1 MKKIF
6 RSRLPPPLTPTQIS
20 SLTKQSHLP
29 VEEIQEWYERFN
41 HCYPRGY
48 LSSKEFL
55 TYIKQFHTY
64 NRTHNQPTKSMVKQ
78 LFRILDIN
86 EDKQLNFEEF
96 FIFNLLI
103 NQGTSEDKLKL
114 ILHLYDQDKT
124 KYLTRQQLENVLTNM
139 FDILNI
145 PKPINGLSKKLD
157 TILTRANFNNQNS
170 KISWHTFS
178 SSVIDNPS
186 LFRLL
191 ISNSTDRRTSED
203 DFDYLITRF

>member
-1 MKKIF
+1 
-6 RSRLPPPLTPTQIS
+6 
-20 SLTKQSHLP
+20 
-29 VEEIQEWYERFN
+29 
-41 HCYPRGY
+41 
-48 LSSKEFL
+48 
-55 TYIKQFHTY
+55 
-64 NRTHNQPTKSMVKQ
+64 
-78 LFRILDIN
+78 
-86 EDKQLNFEEF
+86 
-96 FIFNLLI
+96 
-103 NQGTSEDKLKL
+103 
-114 ILHLYDQDKT
+114 
-124 KYLTRQQLENVLTNM
+124 M

-203 DFDYLITRF
+203 DCDYLITRF